1 MTKFQLLVN
10 NGVSA
15 KLKQELA
22 VKQPNTTSHLTSR
35 GPSQQCFFFW
45 RKISP
50 MTKKLRKL
58 WIIFNFSTANS
69 TTFFVFGV
77 KFRQILDIKK

>member
-22 VKQPNTTSHLTSR
+22 
-35 GPSQQCFFFW
+35 
-45 RKISP
+45 
-50 MTKKLRKL
+50 
-58 WIIFNFSTANS
+58 ANS
-69 TTFFVFGV
+69 TSFSVFLLNFA
-77 KFRQILDIKK
+77 KFSILKNEKKNTIGTPSQ